1 MTVWERSKNV
11 EYLYTLEVKLLSAY
25 QVKIDCYNCKIF
37 YVSHMVTTGK
47 IPIEDTQKK
56 MRKES
61 THVTTKRKKSQ

>member
-1 MTVWERSKNV
+1 MWERSKNV

-37 YVSHMVTTGK
+37 HVSHVVTTEK

-56 MRKES
+56 MRKE
-61 THVTTKRKKSQ
+61 TNHVTTKRKSSQ